1 MSESPTALRW
11 GLNLDLNFPSIPSTP
26 VLKYETCE
34 SMPGYPIPTEQTPNI
49 SFDMVNNE
57 MTFAITRNTIIC
69 GYDNTP
75 KISVEC
81 VSIISEANPADRP
94 NARVVFEV
102 LYRGHKAMA
111 KCWAPSRYNE
121 YIIETSVYE
130 RLAKYEGSD
139 RQDCFATCFFSGQ
152 ILCSSVF
159 PEGYI
164 MISEKRPGIVAST
177 VFDELTSDEQFALI
191 MKLRQGIIFFLE
203 CGVTIGCHDPLK
215 NLLLNRGSGLITMV
229 DFVSLT
235 EAGGLEVPV
244 CIA

>member
-1 MSESPTALRW
+1 MTIPQRFLLSVFRLSLRQIPQIVQMPELFLKYSIEAIRLW
-11 GLNLDLNFPSIPSTP
+11 RNVGRRQDITSMFRFPSFKPFS
-26 VLKYETCE
+26 
-34 SMPGYPIPTEQTPNI
+34 
-49 SFDMVNNE
+49 SFE
-57 MTFAITRNTIIC
+57 LTHF
-69 GYDNTP
+69 
-75 KISVEC
+75 
-81 VSIISEANPADRP
+81 
-94 NARVVFEV
+94 
-102 LYRGHKAMA
+102 YR
-111 KCWAPSRYNE
+111 

-164 MISEKRPGIVAST
+164 MIFEKRPGIVAST